1 MECTTAVSDM
11 YRFSIPEGVVIT
23 ITYMSSTCGNTT
35 SMAIR
40 VSWHA
45 AVVSLIVSNETDV
58 TLHLE
63 TNVDKPVTV

>member
-1 MECTTAVSDM
+1 MECATAVSDM

-23 ITYMSSTCGNTT
+23 ITYMSSTCSDTT
-35 SMAIR
+35 SMVIR

-58 TLHLE
+58 T
-63 TNVDKPVTV
+63 